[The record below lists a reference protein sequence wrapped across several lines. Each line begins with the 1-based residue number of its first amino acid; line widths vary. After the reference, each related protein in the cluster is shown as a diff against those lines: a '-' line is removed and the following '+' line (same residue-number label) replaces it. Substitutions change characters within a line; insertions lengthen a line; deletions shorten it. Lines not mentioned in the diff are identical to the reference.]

1 MRAGT
6 FSFGALIVVLT
17 LGLSL
22 TPQTSDS
29 ATAQAAPSA
38 DEIFEKYLAA
48 TGGTEARKSLQTLSV
63 TGEFGYCM
71 THPLGSYSYSY
82 KASSSDV
89 LETDMLSHG
98 ISWIGHSNG
107 RPFTRNTVGGLV
119 TINDVNMGVVEQD
132 YYSLLEWDLRRNYA
146 TIDVIGQ
153 AKVGNRRAY
162 KIQFTSKQGDPV
174 FRYYD
179 TETFL
184 LLRMDQRQW
193 DPQNQ
198 GGPHANDLIESDF
211 TDYRDYG
218 GLKLPQLITV
228 NLPPRPLMFKISK
241 AKPNA
246 KIADS
251 AFR

>member
-6 FSFGALIVVLT
+6 ISFGALIAFLA

-22 TPQTSDS
+22 TPQNPGS
-29 ATAQAAPSA
+29 APAQALPSA

-48 TGGTEARKSLQTLSV
+48 TGGTEARKSLQTLAV
-63 TGEFGYCM
+63 TGEFGYGM

-119 TINDVNMGVVEQD
+119 TINDVNMGVIEQD

-146 TIDVIGQ
+146 AIEVIGQ
-153 AKVGNRRAY
+153 TRVGNRRAY
-162 KIQFTSKQGDPV
+162 KVQFTSKQGDPV
-174 FRYYD
+174 IRYYD
-179 TETFL
+179 AETFL

-193 DPQNQ
+193 DPQEQ

-218 GLKLPQLITV
+218 GLKLPHLITV
-228 NLPPRPLMFKISK
+228 NLPPRPLMFQINK